1 MKGLIINEIFFA
13 LLEGLF
19 LFLFFSSLIIE
30 DRKTYLIK
38 HRYKVLLFICAY
50 TFFSFWITLSFPT
63 IYHSLILTIFIVIL
77 LSVITETRIPISIMG
92 FSVTAVFIIITELLI
107 VYLLNIFKNINISQV
122 ITEPYIKTE
131 FSLIAKTLQL
141 TIGILL
147 FTSDIKPIIKY
158 NQKENDKILFNY
170 TLLGIYMMSIFIAS
184 LNFIIYNPKDLV
196 KYEILLFFIFIIY
209 ILFGIFDIRER
220 IRLINIKQKYTLQ
233 VEYINNLE
241 TIISIIRKEKHDFFN
256 HLNAIQAICVLNKP
270 DAVERI
276 KKYINNLTNS
286 LSSSYRIFDTGNIY
300 IDGLLLVKSNY
311 AYENNIN
318 FEVEVE
324 APLSLLGIK
333 DNDLISIISNI
344 IDNAFDSFMT
354 SEKKD
359 NKAISLCTYIENNE
373 YIISIANNGPKI
385 PENHIS
391 KIFENGFSTKKDKK
405 EHGFGLYIVKS
416 MVKKYDGDI
425 QVSST
430 DEETEF
436 IMKFP
441 LKGGYDGQYSQLADA
456 SYKG

>member
-1 MKGLIINEIFFA
+1 MKGLIVNEVFYA
-13 LLEGLF
+13 LVEGLF
-19 LFLFFSSLIIE
+19 LFLFFSFLVLD
-30 DRKTYLIK
+30 DRKNYLRK
-38 HRYKVLLFICAY
+38 HKYRVLLFICAY
-50 TFFSFWITLSFPT
+50 AFFSFWITLSFPA
-63 IYHSLILTIFIVIL
+63 IYHSLILSVFSAIL
-77 LSVITETRIPISIMG
+77 LSIITDKKITVSIMG
-92 FSVTAVFIIITELLI
+92 FASAAVFVLITELMI
-107 VYLLNIFKNINISQV
+107 IYLFNIFKDIDFSRA
-122 ITEPYIKTE
+122 ITEPYIKMKLS
-131 FSLIAKTLQL
+131 FIAKTLQL

-147 FTSDIKPIIKY
+147 FCSNIKPIAKFSDK
-158 NQKENDKILFNY
+158 NNSKILLNY
-170 TLLGIYMMSIFIAS
+170 TLLGIYMMGIFIAS
-184 LNFIIYNPKDLV
+184 LNFIIYNPDELIR
-196 KYEILLFFIFIIY
+196 YEILLLFIFIMY
-209 ILFGIFDIRER
+209 ILLGIFDIRER
-220 IRLINIKQKYTLQ
+220 IKLINIQQKYTLQ

-241 TIISIIRKEKHDFFN
+241 TIICIIRKEKHDFFN

-286 LSSSYRIFDTGNIY
+286 LSSSYRIFNTGNVY

-318 FEVEVE
+318 LDVEVE
-324 APLSLLGIK
+324 APLNLLDIK

-391 KIFENGFSTKKDKK
+391 KIFQNGFSTKKNKN
-405 EHGFGLYIVKS
+405 EHGYGLYIVKS
-416 MVKKYDGDI
+416 VVRKYDGDI

-441 LKGGYDGQYSQLADA
+441 LKGDHDGQYSQLVDA
-456 SYKG
+456 AYKE